1 MKRYLQFLL
10 VSFGLSFFILL
21 GMAVAWLSKGV
32 GLFLLALLLG
42 SSAYWLCRLWRWEQ
56 AFETLHQPL
65 LTSNDHFLKKGQEDL
80 TFLAKYMTDLKT
92 DLVQQERHY
101 KDLSEKME
109 TLLSHL
115 TMGMFLVSSKGQ
127 LLLSSKSLPHYFP
140 DMTEEMT
147 SIEDLKRMDIRN
159 LIHQAFDQQLK
170 VKKEVAGFH
179 EDDLVLE
186 VTAVPIINDAKS
198 VSAVLVLLYDLTTIR
213 TYEKMNLDFVS
224 NASHEL
230 RTPVTSIKGFAE
242 TIKAMPPEEEAL
254 KGDFLEIIY
263 KESLRLEHIVE
274 HLLTLSKLQQMTLQ
288 LTEIELAVFVEE
300 LKQSLQPQLGK
311 KDLQLNL
318 QVPDDLMLVSD
329 CQLLSQ
335 ILLNLLS
342 NAIRYTEE
350 GGHISVEAKKVT
362 DGLAISVT
370 DTGIGM
376 SQLEL
381 SRIFERFYRVNKG
394 RSRQNGGTGLGLAI
408 VKELSQLLGGQV
420 TVTSQL
426 GKGSRFTLLLPE
438 QISLD

>member
-1 MKRYLQFLL
+1 
-10 VSFGLSFFILL
+10 
-21 GMAVAWLSKGV
+21 
-32 GLFLLALLLG
+32 
-42 SSAYWLCRLWRWEQ
+42 
-56 AFETLHQPL
+56 
-65 LTSNDHFLKKGQEDL
+65 
-80 TFLAKYMTDLKT
+80 
-92 DLVQQERHY
+92 
-101 KDLSEKME
+101 
-109 TLLSHL
+109 
-115 TMGMFLVSSKGQ
+115 
-127 LLLSSKSLPHYFP
+127 
-140 DMTEEMT
+140 
-147 SIEDLKRMDIRN
+147 
-159 LIHQAFDQQLK
+159 
-170 VKKEVAGFH
+170 
-179 EDDLVLE
+179 
-186 VTAVPIINDAKS
+186 
-198 VSAVLVLLYDLTTIR
+198 
-213 TYEKMNLDFVS
+213 
-224 NASHEL
+224 
-230 RTPVTSIKGFAE
+230 
-242 TIKAMPPEEEAL
+242 MPPEEEAL

-329 CQLLSQ
+329 RQLLSQ

-362 DGLAISVT
+362 DGLAVSVT

>member
-1 MKRYLQFLL
+1 
-10 VSFGLSFFILL
+10 
-21 GMAVAWLSKGV
+21 
-32 GLFLLALLLG
+32 
-42 SSAYWLCRLWRWEQ
+42 
-56 AFETLHQPL
+56 
-65 LTSNDHFLKKGQEDL
+65 
-80 TFLAKYMTDLKT
+80 
-92 DLVQQERHY
+92 
-101 KDLSEKME
+101 
-109 TLLSHL
+109 
-115 TMGMFLVSSKGQ
+115 
-127 LLLSSKSLPHYFP
+127 
-140 DMTEEMT
+140 
-147 SIEDLKRMDIRN
+147 
-159 LIHQAFDQQLK
+159 
-170 VKKEVAGFH
+170 
-179 EDDLVLE
+179 
-186 VTAVPIINDAKS
+186 
-198 VSAVLVLLYDLTTIR
+198 
-213 TYEKMNLDFVS
+213 
-224 NASHEL
+224 
-230 RTPVTSIKGFAE
+230 
-242 TIKAMPPEEEAL
+242 
-254 KGDFLEIIY
+254 
-263 KESLRLEHIVE
+263 
-274 HLLTLSKLQQMTLQ
+274 MTLQ

-329 CQLLSQ
+329 RQLLSQ

-362 DGLAISVT
+362 DGLAVSVT